1 MDLFLFQAQNN
12 QFIIVRRNFFIYK
25 LTFSLVASGGVD
37 EIKLESFSAVFL
49 VSDTGESLQAF
60 YTREKTTR
68 RKKNTVSEY
77 FGSSCFVIMQ
87 FSEAYNDALA
97 TLYAVG
103 LSFSE
108 RDALQMLISDK
119 NVSRVY
125 FEMH

>member
-1 MDLFLFQAQNN
+1 
-12 QFIIVRRNFFIYK
+12 
-25 LTFSLVASGGVD
+25 
-37 EIKLESFSAVFL
+37 
-49 VSDTGESLQAF
+49 
-60 YTREKTTR
+60 
-68 RKKNTVSEY
+68 
-77 FGSSCFVIMQ
+77 MQ

-108 RDALQMLISDK
+108 RDALQMLMSDK